1 MSQSDYI
8 RYKKTTNQLI
18 EVNKLNPV
26 LSAQDYIHFKQYTL
40 ESNIVNTLP
49 TLNQLAVP
57 GTSSIFDLQIK
68 IATCPSIKNF
78 PICNK
83 TQNRLNRRQ
92 NTIDYNCVAPI
103 VNQHPEKRIS

>member
-8 RYKKTTNQLI
+8 RYRKTTNQLI
-18 EVNKLNPV
+18 EVNKLDKV

-68 IATCPSIKNF
+68 IAKCPSIKNF
-78 PICNK
+78 VMCNR
-83 TQNRLNRRQ
+83 TDRRPNRRQ
-92 NTIDYNCVAPI
+92 NTIDEDCVAPV